1 MAMFS
6 NLVGRRYK
14 ISESLGKPLF
24 IIQPVEAAGRANK
37 RTFWCF
43 DYNKNHGKPPQGR
56 CNDMSDKLT

>member
-24 IIQPVEAAGRANK
+24 IIQPVERLIELINVHFGVLI
-37 RTFWCF
+37 TT
-43 DYNKNHGKPPQGR
+43 KNHGEVA
-56 CNDMSDKLT
+56 